1 MDQSWPNGWKNID
14 PFQSYREMFDGSII
28 VSQNEELI
36 FTRGKNQSRESVDI
50 MVVHQLPRN
59 GAGGYGSQGMTQK
72 QCDAYYMNDGK
83 NCQGMNSEY
92 AGEAGYEGRVD
103 LNPRD
108 KDFVT
113 QAEINAGT
121 YPELGPQGEGISK
134 QYAHREPR
142 FYASVAYN
150 GSVWEMTSAQDQSQR
165 YQKIW
170 YYRDYPNGQQVSA
183 SDSHTVSYTHL
194 TLPTIA

>member
-1 MDQSWPNGWKNID
+1 
-14 PFQSYREMFDGSII
+14 
-28 VSQNEELI
+28 
-36 FTRGKNQSRESVDI
+36 
-50 MVVHQLPRN
+50 
-59 GAGGYGSQGMTQK
+59 
-72 QCDAYYMNDGK
+72 
-83 NCQGMNSEY
+83 MNSEY
-92 AGEAGYEGRVD
+92 SGEAGYEGRVD

-183 SDSHTVSYTHL
+183 SDSHNMRTGIGIKS
-194 TLPTIA
+194 TIIHRILILKMQKVRIPIR

>member
-1 MDQSWPNGWKNID
+1 MI
-14 PFQSYREMFDGSII
+14 RI
-28 VSQNEELI
+28 
-36 FTRGKNQSRESVDI
+36 
-50 MVVHQLPRN
+50 
-59 GAGGYGSQGMTQK
+59 
-72 QCDAYYMNDGK
+72 
-83 NCQGMNSEY
+83 
-92 AGEAGYEGRVD
+92 
-103 LNPRD
+103 
-108 KDFVT
+108 FVT

-183 SDSHTVSYTHL
+183 SDSHNMRTGIGIKS
-194 TLPTIA
+194 TIIHRILILKMQKVRIPIR